1 MTQEKDDRLYRCSWS
16 DRGALCIHN
25 EPLEKETEAT
35 RNGDLFHKTVA
46 HFIKHRKVETQL
58 AWAAANQVPLDMV
71 SQAQH
76 AADSA
81 LVSIPN
87 IRGVES
93 EIHIYDVT
101 NEKITWGTADLW
113 GYNGGRLKL
122 KDWKT
127 GSDHGYRYQMAHYG
141 LGLMDQEKR
150 AEIDVEESYVA
161 TGKVK
166 RYTLKYEEAA
176 ELVNEIYEKVLDRK
190 NQPYQINDYCGWCKL
205 KGHGCP
211 AWEHEQ
217 QLATSPL
224 ETGLGSNQILREPM
238 QEVLLDPDK
247 RDRFIVAFR
256 AFKSLYEDLGFE
268 DAARTD
274 LASGRKS
281 NHLSMYDR
289 AGRDSIDSEQFLQK
303 VVPQMGTMR
312 ASTAV
317 TISAKK
323 ALEAWEKFSR
333 EPFPV
338 PVVPGPTIKVLKEN
352 RKEIKE

>member
-1 MTQEKDDRLYRCSWS
+1 MTQQKDDRLYRPSWS

-25 EPLEKETEAT
+25 EPLEKDTEAT

-71 SQAQH
+71 KQAQI

-81 LVSIPN
+81 LAAIPDL
-87 IRGVES
+87 RGVES

-101 NEKITWGTADLW
+101 NEEITWGTADVW
-113 GYNGGRLKL
+113 GFYYDGRLKL

-127 GSDHGYRYQMAHYG
+127 GIDHGYRYQMAHYA
-141 LGLMDQEKR
+141 LGLMDQEKQ
-150 AEIDVEESYVA
+150 AQIDVEESYVA

-176 ELVNEIYEKVLDRK
+176 ALVNEIYEAVLDKK
-190 NQPYQINDYCGWCKL
+190 NRPYQINDFCSWCAL

-211 AWEHEQ
+211 AWEKEQ
-217 QLATSPL
+217 ALATATTDAPA
-224 ETGLGSNQILREPM
+224 ILRDNM
-238 QEVLLDPDK
+238 LSILNDPDK
-247 RDRFIVAFR
+247 LGRFIVAFR
-256 AFKSLYEDLGFE
+256 AFTSMYEDMKFE
-268 DAARTD
+268 AVAKDMI
-274 LASGRKS
+274 ASGEKIPG
-281 NHLSMYDR
+281 LMTYDR
-289 AGRDSIDSEQFLQK
+289 EGKSTIDSEQFLQTI
-303 VVPQMGTMR
+303 VPQMGTMR
-312 ASTAV
+312 SSTCITV
-317 TISAKK
+317 SAKK
-323 ALEAWEKFSR
+323 ALETWGKFSK